1 MIYHITSR
9 AQWQDAIESGRYSP
23 PSLQAEGF
31 IHCSRSEQAL
41 AVANEFYRGGSD
53 LLLLCIDERKLSAE
67 LRWEAPAHPAPA
79 DVKGTIDDS
88 AFPHICGE
96 LNLEAVVAVEE
107 FREGAAGFEW
117 PLKLPRD
124 SGPA

>member
-9 AQWQDAIESGRYSP
+9 AHWQSAIEGGKYSP

-41 AVANEFYRGGSD
+41 GVANDLFRGGSD
-53 LLLLCIDERKLSAE
+53 LLLLCIDESKLSAE

-79 DVKGTIDDS
+79 GANHTIDDS
-88 AFPHICGE
+88 AFPHIYGE
-96 LNLEAVVAVEE
+96 LNLEAVAAVEE
-107 FREGAAGFEW
+107 FREGANGFEW
-117 PLKLPRD
+117 PPDIPHD
-124 SGPA
+124 SEPA

>member
-9 AQWQDAIESGRYSP
+9 AHWQSAIEGGGYSP

-41 AVANEFYRGGSD
+41 GVANDFFRGGSD

-67 LRWEAPAHPAPA
+67 LRWEAPAHPAQA
-79 DVKGTIDDS
+79 DANQEIDDS
-88 AFPHICGE
+88 AFPHIYGE
-96 LNLEAVVAVEE
+96 LNLEAVVATAA
-107 FREGAAGFEW
+107 FHEGAAGFEW
-117 PLKLPRD
+117 PPNLPQD
-124 SGPA
+124 